1 MGTARPSTD
10 VLTCAIC
17 GKPAVRGAVVDA
29 KRGVDAFPFCS
40 FRCQTIDL
48 GNWLSEEYRIPVHD
62 DDGQAAAAARGGG
75 GGGGSGDDDDT

>member
-1 MGTARPSTD
+1 MK
-10 VLTCAIC
+10 CAIC

-48 GNWLSEEYRIPVHD
+48 GKWLSEEYRIPGESVDHAHAVLGGAGGGID
-62 DDGQAAAAARGGG
+62 DDAG
-75 GGGGSGDDDDT
+75 